1 MEYFSNPP
9 GPCPSER
16 LPKPKEIQQTEQKK
30 RKLANDEKGLFCYIY
45 TLISHTLFYSFSYYD
60 EKRTTIII

>member
-16 LPKPKEIQQTEQKK
+16 LPKPKEIQQAEHQK
-30 RKLANDEKGLFCYIY
+30 RKIANDEKG
-45 TLISHTLFYSFSYYD
+45 SF
-60 EKRTTIII
+60 KIFILQICL

>member
-16 LPKPKEIQQTEQKK
+16 LPKPKEIQQTENKK
-30 RKLANDEKGLFCYIY
+30 RKLANDEKGLFSNVY
-45 TLISHTLFYSFSYYD
+45 ISHFVYIFNFLVTKIKK
-60 EKRTTIII
+60 EP

>member
-9 GPCPSER
+9 GPCASER

-30 RKLANDEKGLFCYIY
+30 RKIGNDEKGFLLNFYFLFK
-45 TLISHTLFYSFSYYD
+45 LL
-60 EKRTTIII
+60 